1 MPLRLQ
7 RTCIERIVQGLF
19 IESNVEIDPA
29 NALIVLD
36 EIQEVPAVLQSLNYF
51 TENEQQSYTIL
62 AGDSLLGIALHQGT
76 SYPVGKVDTMNLYP
90 LSFPEFLNATGSATD
105 HKKLADDQNL
115 QGSLHRPSAQ
125 LLLCR
130 WHARSCPFLCRG
142 KELCDFDSAG
152 GMRGLRVERIIKAD
166 RNRAALF

>member
-1 MPLRLQ
+1 M
-7 RTCIERIVQGLF
+7 
-19 IESNVEIDPA
+19 EIDPA

-90 LSFPEFLNATGSATD
+90 LSFP
-105 HKKLADDQNL
+105 
-115 QGSLHRPSAQ
+115 
-125 LLLCR
+125 
-130 WHARSCPFLCRG
+130 
-142 KELCDFDSAG
+142 
-152 GMRGLRVERIIKAD
+152 
-166 RNRAALF
+166 